1 MDSPSINGVKKLD
14 ENYIY
19 GRWGAYQVFQSAIAF
34 YNILPTGFQLLIGV
48 FIGYRPNYQ
57 CSSSSTY
64 ENQTYSSN
72 NSYFVTYYKC
82 HIKVFYNDTTRDA
95 PQLVKDDL
103 CTEGYQYSLDKYSTF
118 VTEMDLVCDR
128 AYLGEL
134 VQTLVMAGQLVG
146 AAFASSL
153 SDKWGRK
160 TVHLTSHLLTLAFGI
175 GVAFSPNY
183 ITLAI
188 LKFIIGVLQQGM
200 VMSDAVLTLE
210 LFPEK
215 TRFYA
220 EAIGLFC
227 WTTSLVMM
235 APIGYLMRDYSW
247 RYLQIVLTGF
257 SLFSLIQYWVQDE
270 SLRWL
275 VANGKKEAADKVIHK
290 VARWNK
296 VNYDDLKII
305 VDKRMASTEQN
316 TQKADKNGTTTENTP
331 QEKLAVEKYSIVT
344 ILKHRR
350 ILITS
355 LIMWFT
361 WVTNTVTYFG
371 LTLTSTSL
379 AGDRFFNFFLSAIVE
394 YIAVMFEYPML
405 YCLGRRTI
413 TIVFHAVCGISLAS
427 ATLLNHFSGTD
438 SSAKMASII
447 TTFAGKSAI
456 TGSFSTLFLYT
467 PELYPT
473 NLRNAGIGFS
483 SAFSRLGAIISPFAG
498 TLAEEIP
505 WAPGTIFSAMCLTV
519 TLIILY
525 VPETRGVELPQTLVE
540 VKVWYTEKS
549 GLRQQQKV
557 ESTKL

>member
-1 MDSPSINGVKKLD
+1 MDSPIINGVKKLD

-48 FIGYRPNYQ
+48 FIGYRPTYQ
-57 CSSSSTY
+57 CSSSSAY
-64 ENQTYSSN
+64 ENQTYTN
-72 NSYFVTYYKC
+72 NSYFVTYNKC

-95 PQLVKDDL
+95 PELVKDDL

-118 VTEMDLVCDR
+118 VTEMDLVCDQ

-134 VQTLVMAGQLVG
+134 VQTLIMAGQLVG
-146 AAFASSL
+146 AAIASSL

-227 WTTSLVMM
+227 WTTSLVIM

-296 VNYDDLKII
+296 INYDDLKMI

-361 WVTNTVTYFG
+361 
-371 LTLTSTSL
+371 
-379 AGDRFFNFFLSAIVE
+379 
-394 YIAVMFEYPML
+394 
-405 YCLGRRTI
+405 CLGRRTI